1 MPPSKKKVSAASAA
15 TRGRLIEAA
24 GEVFAAQVYRAAT
37 VQMICQKAR
46 ANVAA
51 INYHFGDKENL
62 YFEALRHGR
71 DQLLAELFAE
81 PAIKPGEPPEAAFA
95 RFVRSYLEGL
105 LGAASPD
112 WHRRIV
118 AREMAEPTAML
129 DRFVKTCIR
138 PQHDRGVGIIR
149 VLAAGRLTEEQMLLI
164 WRSVIGQ
171 CLLYVNCRE
180 ALLRVDHKAAYAEGF
195 IDELAHHITKFSLG
209 GLEALAARARS
220 AARPTA
226 AVPPPDTFGA
236 KAAHQGRGQSSH
248 KQASLHKT
256 PASSLRAGA

>member
-24 GEVFAAQVYRAAT
+24 GEVFAAQGYRAAT

-81 PAIKPGEPPEAAFA
+81 PAIKPDESSEAALA

-149 VLAAGRLTEEQMLLI
+149 VLAAGRLTEEQMLLV

-180 ALLRVDHKAAYAEGF
+180 ALLRVDHKSAYADGF
-195 IDELAHHITKFSLG
+195 IVDLVRHITTFSLG
-209 GLEALAARARS
+209 GLEAIAKSNRAAGMPPAALPPRITARLTSSPRTKRRAFT
-220 AARPTA
+220 RP
-226 AVPPPDTFGA
+226 G
-236 KAAHQGRGQSSH
+236 
-248 KQASLHKT
+248 
-256 PASSLRAGA
+256 ASSKAPHDSLGVGA